1 MTRLGTARQR
11 RHRFTGVG
19 ISVLA
24 VVPCSRA
31 RARQHGE
38 TVKLTGL
45 SRNTLKEHF
54 RQLVEK
60 RLLAK
65 AGRRSGAG
73 TARVPECTSDLYRR
87 VDGRVRLNIKDGALA
102 LSSLA
107 QTPGLAV
114 GVTPD
119 WNAMQPMLS

>member
-1 MTRLGTARQR
+1 M
-11 RHRFTGVG
+11 
-19 ISVLA
+19 
-24 VVPCSRA
+24 
-31 RARQHGE
+31 
-38 TVKLTGL
+38 
-45 SRNTLKEHF
+45 
-54 RQLVEK
+54 VEK
-60 RLLAK
+60 GYLLK
-65 AGRRSGAG
+65 QGG
-73 TARVPECTSDLYRR
+73 VPEQEQLAFLNAHPDPYRR